1 MNLQVNLV
9 DWFKGKV
16 SSRCGGEVVD
26 PLIEVQPTPRALKRV
41 LLVCLRCI
49 DLDALKRPKMG
60 QVVHMLEADEF
71 PFRTVNLLEPQKKKR
86 ALPLDSNI
94 CFVRKHLCY
103 FGYTFFFN
111 FLFLTSSSLDI
122 LHI

>member
-16 SSRCGGEVVD
+16 SSRHGSEVVD

-49 DLDALKRPKMG
+49 DSDALKRPKMG

-71 PFRTVNLLEPQKKKR
+71 PFRTV
-86 ALPLDSNI
+86 
-94 CFVRKHLCY
+94 
-103 FGYTFFFN
+103 
-111 FLFLTSSSLDI
+111 SLMKTKEI
-122 LHI
+122 AS